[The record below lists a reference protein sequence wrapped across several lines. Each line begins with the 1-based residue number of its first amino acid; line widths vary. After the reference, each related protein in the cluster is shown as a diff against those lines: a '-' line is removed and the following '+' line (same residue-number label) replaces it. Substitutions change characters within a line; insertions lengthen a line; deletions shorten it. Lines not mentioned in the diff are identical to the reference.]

1 MRLSNLKPGAMPMKP
16 LRPRVLFA
24 LVGAMLLASQGVH
37 GETLQV
43 SAQRQGTTAS
53 SEAVD
58 QLLQGDENLALSAW
72 LSGRS
77 KLDLPSDDD
86 QAFKQCDALMRYG
99 LYQEAGDFLDRLAAS
114 KRSPQRIDLAW
125 MRLAKLQLQRWH
137 LDEAGS
143 ALKRVRG
150 PLPEQQ
156 DIALNILKA
165 QILDAAS
172 DKRAAI
178 EVLKTVAAKWPQ
190 SYLARYNLG
199 VLQVAVG
206 AVVPGWMT
214 LNTLGTAPVKTD
226 EERILRDRANVAL
239 GFVALREKQPDDA
252 RRILERVS
260 LLGIESNRAL
270 LGYGWAAMDENNAQ
284 GALVPWIELSKRDPH
299 DPAVQEA
306 QLMIPYAY
314 DLLGAKAKSVE
325 AYAAAIKGF
334 EREMAY
340 LESMMTIIRSG
351 QWVDALMKVSEQNPS
366 GWQVDKLP
374 DVPYAADLTDVLAD
388 TTFQALYQNLIDLRG
403 LQQRLQHAQ
412 AKADQLHETLAERQ
426 KLLTDIRNQLA
437 LVERN
442 ADLGALRRRSDAMVT
457 DLAAAEK
464 VADGSAFV
472 DASQMDRLNRLT
484 RVLTRAQELTRK
496 FPHDPDLQA
505 LTERVNLMRGLMK
518 WQWSQVQ
525 AERIDGVREDV
536 EFVKTGLAQ
545 AQQRSAAIGNALQ
558 QEPDRFARLDG
569 RVTALR
575 SQVDDALNRTVEL
588 TQEQRNLM
596 QGIALS
602 ELSRRKSHLT
612 AYLTQAR
619 FAVASL
625 YDQAASGA
633 PQSSRPNEQGK
644 PQETQDAK

>member
-1 MRLSNLKPGAMPMKP
+1 
-16 LRPRVLFA
+16 
-24 LVGAMLLASQGVH
+24 
-37 GETLQV
+37 
-43 SAQRQGTTAS
+43 
-53 SEAVD
+53 
-58 QLLQGDENLALSAW
+58 
-72 LSGRS
+72 
-77 KLDLPSDDD
+77 LPSDDD

-114 KRSPQRIDLAW
+114 KRSPQRVDLAW

-143 ALKRVRG
+143 ALKKVHG

-156 DIALNILKA
+156 DIDRNILKA

-172 DKRAAI
+172 DKRAAV

-214 LNTLGTAPVKTD
+214 LNALGTAPVKTD

-260 LLGIESNRAL
+260 LDGIESNRAL
-270 LGYGWAAMDENNAQ
+270 LGYGWALMDQNNAQ
-284 GALVPWIELSKRDPH
+284 GGLVPWIELSKRDPH

-325 AYAAAIKGF
+325 AYATAIKGF

-340 LESMMTIIRSG
+340 LESMMAFIRSG
-351 QWVDALMKVSEQNPS
+351 QWVDALMKDPS
-366 GWQVDKLP
+366 GWQADKLP

-388 TTFQALYQNLIDLRG
+388 TTFQALYQNLLDLRG

-412 AKADQLHETLAERQ
+412 AKADELHDILGERQ
-426 KLLTDIRNQLA
+426 RLLADVRSQLA
-437 LVERN
+437 SFERSAQLDTVRRH
-442 ADLGALRRRSDAMVT
+442 ADALSSDVV
-457 DLAAAEK
+457 AAE
-464 VADGSAFV
+464 AAGDGAAFA
-472 DASQMDRLNRLT
+472 DASQVDRLNHLT
-484 RVLTRAQELTRK
+484 RVLARAQELTRK
-496 FPHDPDLQA
+496 FPRDPDLQA
-505 LTERVNLMRGLMK
+505 LTERVTLMKGLMK
-518 WQWSQVQ
+518 WQWAQ
-525 AERIDGVREDV
+525 AQADRIDGVRDDMQ
-536 EFVKTGLAQ
+536 FVKAGLAQ
-545 AQQRSAAIGNALQ
+545 VQQRQASISNALQ

-569 RVTALR
+569 RVVALK
-575 SQVDDALNRTVEL
+575 SQVDDALNRTAEL

-625 YDQAASGA
+625 YDQAASGTA
-633 PQSSRPNEQGK
+633 QPHRANEQGQ

>member
-1 MRLSNLKPGAMPMKP
+1 MRLSNLKPGAMPAKP
-16 LRPRVLFA
+16 LRPGVLFA

-37 GETLQV
+37 GETLRV
-43 SAQRQGTTAS
+43 AAQGQGAAAS
-53 SEAVD
+53 REAVD
-58 QLLQGDENLALSAW
+58 SLLQGDENLALSAW

-114 KRSPQRIDLAW
+114 KRSPQRVDLAW

-143 ALKRVRG
+143 ALKKVHG

-156 DIALNILKA
+156 DIDRNILKA

-172 DKRAAI
+172 DKRAAV

-214 LNTLGTAPVKTD
+214 LNALGTAPVKTD

-260 LLGIESNRAL
+260 LDGIESNRAL
-270 LGYGWAAMDENNAQ
+270 LGYGWALMDQNNAQ
-284 GALVPWIELSKRDPH
+284 GGLVPWIELSKRDPH

-340 LESMMTIIRSG
+340 LESMMAFIRSG
-351 QWVDALMKVSEQNPS
+351 QWVDALMKDPS
-366 GWQVDKLP
+366 GLQADKLP

-388 TTFQALYQNLIDLRG
+388 TTFQALYQNLLDLRG

-412 AKADQLHETLAERQ
+412 AKADELHDILGERQ
-426 KLLTDIRNQLA
+426 RLLADVRSQLA
-437 LVERN
+437 SFERSAQLDTVRRH
-442 ADLGALRRRSDAMVT
+442 ADALSSDVV
-457 DLAAAEK
+457 AAE
-464 VADGSAFV
+464 AAGDGAAFA
-472 DASQMDRLNRLT
+472 DASQVDRLNHLT
-484 RVLTRAQELTRK
+484 RVLARAQELTRK
-496 FPHDPDLQA
+496 FPRDPDLQA
-505 LTERVNLMRGLMK
+505 LTERVTLMKGLMK
-518 WQWSQVQ
+518 WQWAQ
-525 AERIDGVREDV
+525 AQADRIDGVRDDMQ
-536 EFVKTGLAQ
+536 FVKAGLAQ
-545 AQQRSAAIGNALQ
+545 VQQRQASISNALQ

-569 RVTALR
+569 RVVALK
-575 SQVDDALNRTVEL
+575 SQVDDALNRTAEL

-625 YDQAASGA
+625 YDQAASGTA
-633 PQSSRPNEQGK
+633 QPHRANEQGQ